1 MKKLFSAFLLVVS
14 LACSSATTTASSTAI
29 SPADRHNTITSDD
42 IAKSRNPGWYAY
54 EVINQLRPNFLKA
67 HNAVTL
73 ESRDPIYADVY
84 VDEQYHGDIESLK
97 SFPIDGITSIT
108 FLSPYD
114 AATRFGKEMPGGA
127 IMIRTH

>member
-1 MKKLFSAFLLVVS
+1 MRNPFAVLIMGVS
-14 LACSSATTTASSTAI
+14 LACSSATTMTTASDLPRDKRDAITAE
-29 SPADRHNTITSDD
+29 D
-42 IAKSRNPGWYAY
+42 IARSRNPGWYAY
-54 EVINQLRPNFLKA
+54 EIINQLRPNFLKA

-84 VDEQYHGDIESLK
+84 VNEQYHGDIESLR
-97 SFPIDGITSIT
+97 SFPVDAITSIVY
-108 FLSPYD
+108 LNPYD